1 MMLSGFTN
9 SKADYDELCR
19 RIRAIDPKADIP
31 PASKGIAALR
41 AANDLYLKLSG
52 PQYHAPTA
60 ADKKLNDLNALQ
72 NRNAE
77 RLAQL
82 VQKGLARYDAFN
94 FEVPEGTTREAHL
107 NGIAHRIQEIHDE
120 ANLTDAHRIRRAE
133 RDIEALSVETRETRA
148 GIKEALSRISELE
161 QEITRKALRS

>member
-1 MMLSGFTN
+1 MMFSGFTN
-9 SKADYDELCR
+9 TKADYDELCR
-19 RIRAIDPKADIP
+19 RILAIDPKADIP

-60 ADKKLNDLNALQ
+60 ADKKNNDLNALQ

-94 FEVPEGTTREAHL
+94 FEVPPGETREAHL
-107 NGIAHRIQEIHDE
+107 NGIAFRIQEIHDE

-133 RDIEALSVETRETRA
+133 RNIEALKAENCEMRTSVKDLT
-148 GIKEALSRISELE
+148 SRIFELE
-161 QEITRKALRS
+161 QEITRKALKS